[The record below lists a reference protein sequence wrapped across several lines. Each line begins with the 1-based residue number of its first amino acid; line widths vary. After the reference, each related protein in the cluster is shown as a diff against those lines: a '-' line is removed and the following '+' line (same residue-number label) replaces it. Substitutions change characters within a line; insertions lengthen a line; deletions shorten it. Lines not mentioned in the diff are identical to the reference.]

1 METAVGVIRLQ
12 IVSLP
17 IENALAD
24 RTTSGRF
31 GKRDPMKNALVLA
44 APVLIFASAALPA
57 TGDEM
62 EPFLRDDRFVI
73 LEGTIGGK
81 ARVNMQLLLSLGG
94 EDGNAIRGTYHY
106 AAVGDAISLLGSIDG
121 DEDFEMEEFM
131 GHGSWETTGTFSGRW
146 NREYGD
152 DPAPLRMSGTWSSPD
167 GKRQL
172 PFLLEEVREDG
183 IAPLK
188 VYKFSEVYSLNGME
202 RSQELHLLQVHGET
216 PAIDAVNRRLRAW
229 AMDWQAPMDEEA
241 TPRSPEHAPDLK
253 ELALAVRALLP
264 TEEEK
269 ADLDLSFSDSL
280 TFDDSMEISLNRR
293 DLLSVSAQRYS
304 FTGGAH
310 GNSIAEHLTFD
321 LETGKELTLDEL
333 LKPGWNE
340 AVRALAEATLRRA
353 YGLKPEDSLHEEG
366 PLQVETLEL
375 NGNWHLTAEGLGFCY
390 DPYEIAAYAVGFI
403 HPVIRYRDLKDWIR
417 PDAPLARMLAP

>member
-1 METAVGVIRLQ
+1 
-12 IVSLP
+12 
-17 IENALAD
+17 
-24 RTTSGRF
+24 
-31 GKRDPMKNALVLA
+31 MKNALVLF
-44 APVLIFASAALPA
+44 APILIFASAAVPA
-57 TGDEM
+57 TGDELGQ
-62 EPFLRDDRFVI
+62 FLRDDRFVV
-73 LEGTIGGK
+73 LEGTIGEK
-81 ARVNMQLLLSLGG
+81 ARVKMQLLLSLGG
-94 EDGNAIRGTYHY
+94 EDGNAISGTYHY
-106 AAVGDAISLLGSIDG
+106 TAVGDAITVIGSISG
-121 DEDFEMEEFM
+121 DEGFEMEEFT
-131 GHGSWETTGTFSGRW
+131 GHDSWETTGIFAGTW
-146 NREYGD
+146 NREYGE

-167 GKRQL
+167 GKRKL
-172 PFLLEEVREDG
+172 PFLLEEVRGNG
-183 IAPLK
+183 IAPLR
-188 VYKFSEVYSLNGME
+188 VYEFSEVYALNGMR
-202 RSQELHLLQVHGET
+202 RSQELHLLQVSGET

-310 GNSIAEHLTFD
+310 GNSVAEHLTFD
-321 LETGKELTLDEL
+321 LETGKVLTLDEL

-340 AVRALAEATLRRA
+340 AVRALAEAALRRA
-353 YGLKPEDSLHEEG
+353 HGLKPEDSLHEEG

-375 NGNWHLTAEGLGFCY
+375 NGNWHLTPEGLGFCY

-403 HPVIRYRDLKDWIR
+403 NPVIRYRDLKDWIR